1 MVTKLRLDE
10 LLVQRGLAKDVAQ
23 AQALI
28 LAGRVRG
35 VSNPKAGLNVGVDQ
49 EVSLEQAPPFVSRGG
64 LKLQAALT
72 EFGIS
77 VVGRFCVDIGAST
90 GGFTDCLLQAGAVKV
105 LAVDVGHGQLD
116 WKLRN
121 DPRVVNREKT
131 HVLSLTRAEVG
142 AFLASVAP
150 GRAPS
155 AGVVTVDVSFLS
167 LEKVI
172 PHLSDIFPRETE
184 FVVLVKPQFEVTPK
198 EAPKGVVRDPAIHR
212 RVVDKIGGI
221 ARASGFEMLGKRESP
236 ITGPEGNREFLIHL
250 RRI

>member
-1 MVTKLRLDE
+1 MVTKVRLDE

-131 HVLSLTRAEVG
+131 HVLTLTRDDVG
-142 AFLASVAP
+142 PFLSGHPVP
-150 GRAPS
+150 GL
-155 AGVVTVDVSFLS
+155 VTVDVSFIS
-167 LEKVI
+167 LERVL
-172 PHLSDIFPRETE
+172 PHLAELVPSGTE
-184 FVVLVKPQFEVTPK
+184 CVVLVKPQFEADPK
-198 EAPKGVVRDPAIHR
+198 EAPKGVVRNSEVHR
-212 RVVDKIGGI
+212 RVLDTMERLAV
-221 ARASGFEMLGKRESP
+221 ATGFEVKGKRESP